1 MGFFRTRV
9 GETDFFII
17 FYKKKDEITTG
28 FHFCMECEPEGSSHN
43 SQGLAN
49 DTTIDHCS
57 STTCVILGFGCLRT
71 SKQHTNAARP
81 HPPIYPNGLGIGLES
96 QWEEE
101 GRKKKEEEEQFIL
114 FLGLRNFH

>member
-1 MGFFRTRV
+1 
-9 GETDFFII
+9 
-17 FYKKKDEITTG
+17 
-28 FHFCMECEPEGSSHN
+28 MECEPEGSSHN
-43 SQGLAN
+43 SQELAN

-57 STTCVILGFGCLRT
+57 STCVILGFGCLRT